1 MKKLNKKSIGKN
13 ILKASD
19 ATPAAD
25 VVRARQDAAAE
36 NMIHCR
42 ATSGIKLSASEPWE
56 SGKSVSYIYAPGGIT
71 TISAGF
77 RKNESITCTV
87 CVDEDT
93 AKDLQDSFDFIAAT
107 EKQEPYA
114 DEDHEAKKATLRFP
128 PGKVEFTYGTHRG
141 EEGVIVKGAEPTSY
155 GAEAVNGKTYASW
168 SPEFATDAD
177 YSAAKCKKGHWTFPD
192 GVRGS
197 ASNPARLIAVNF
209 VTGALTNKPAFRN
222 MPPVKAKKVELD
234 AAGEPVVATDA
245 TPAGDVVSAH
255 WSDEARAAALESRH
269 AHGISGFSDDE
280 KDRFTA
286 KNFGYEPQVHSK
298 LASIHSAQKSKA
310 SGDSAISHALS
321 EKAHTLSAG
330 AGTAKEHQAAAGV
343 HLSAGY
349 HHTKESDKI
358 GELKDIQSH
367 AGVQL
372 KKAHDDAS
380 DRHMDLYFYH
390 SGEAKKNTTQ
400 ATATTPPAEDD
411 TVKAAWSDAARKAA
425 AEARASHA
433 ESDTPKHAEN
443 GTHPLKPGDKIRT
456 KFGTD
461 ETFHSYNKHGQVLT
475 KESGEGSPWHPGN
488 VWKHETTKAAEAN
501 PDLDAILARQSANH
515 EAVEKLAARVPATAT
530 RSALDAIL
538 ARQTVTGTGEVVKAG
553 APMGNKN
560 AEGHGNGNAP
570 SASEAEKAFKVAS
583 AAAKKSQGA
592 WNKSSEVAD
601 DAKPSEHAGA
611 AKAHQEA
618 SEAHLKA
625 ATTPHT
631 DAKYHHSMVVQHSAQ
646 ARAHIEG
653 YHFPNGNNPALKP
666 KSSGKGES
674 TKATSTTEP
683 TLETLYARVGANGQ
697 TR

>member
-255 WSDEARAAALESRH
+255 WSDEA
-269 AHGISGFSDDE
+269 
-280 KDRFTA
+280 
-286 KNFGYEPQVHSK
+286 
-298 LASIHSAQKSKA
+298 
-310 SGDSAISHALS
+310 
-321 EKAHTLSAG
+321 
-330 AGTAKEHQAAAGV
+330 
-343 HLSAGY
+343 
-349 HHTKESDKI
+349 
-358 GELKDIQSH
+358 
-367 AGVQL
+367 
-372 KKAHDDAS
+372 
-380 DRHMDLYFYH
+380 
-390 SGEAKKNTTQ
+390 KKNTTQ

-433 ESDTPKHAEN
+433 ESDTPNHAEN